1 MIKIWM
7 LYVQDSRKPVFLKFE
22 KFENFWGVSPR
33 KWKKIYKRDIQRPGL
48 LGWENKLDQRSYI
61 FYKLPLFLFT
71 FSNENNIAKIVAI
84 CQVMSIIVQFNSNK
98 HDFWKLPFT
107 NVLQTK
113 YS

>member
-1 MIKIWM
+1 MFK
-7 LYVQDSRKPVFLKFE
+7 LAENQF
-22 KFENFWGVSPR
+22 FENLKNLRIFGGLAPVSE
-33 KWKKIYKRDIQRPGL
+33 KKYKRDIQRPVL

-113 YS
+113 CS